1 MWGSFR
7 WSNSYGLYF
16 LVSICYLLCRKSK
29 LWDQKLIN
37 EGLCR
42 SQKIVSHYH
51 RKLMQEN
58 LINCI
63 VQKVWDLTCHYGI
76 SIRVNLHPWLQRS
89 TLESWHVRKAKSWLP
104 QSNTVLACKNLI
116 FAVLCSKNPES
127 NTKLPVNKSL
137 NSETLKS
144 IWVTAI
150 KWQNSS
156 HWHIAI

>member
-1 MWGSFR
+1 MRYVGKFR
-7 WSNSYGLYF
+7 WSNSHGLHF
-16 LVSICYLLCRKSK
+16 WVSICYLLCRKSK
-29 LWDQKLIN
+29 LWDTKLIK

-51 RKLMQEN
+51 RKVMQEN
-58 LINCI
+58 LINCV

-76 SIRVNLHPWLQRS
+76 YQSELTF
-89 TLESWHVRKAKSWLP
+89 TLDYKDQHVRKAKSWLP
-104 QSNTVLACKNLI
+104 QSNTVLVCKNLI

-137 NSETLKS
+137 NLETLKS

-150 KWQNSS
+150 KQQNSS

>member
-7 WSNSYGLYF
+7 WSNSDGLYF
-16 LVSICYLLCRKSK
+16 WVFICYLSCRKSK

-37 EGLCR
+37 EGPCR
-42 SQKIVSHYH
+42 SQTIVSHYH
-51 RKLMQEN
+51 RKVMQEN
-58 LINCI
+58 LINCS

-76 SIRVNLHPWLQRS
+76 SIQDNLHPWLQRS
-89 TLESWHVRKAKSWLP
+89 TLESWLP
-104 QSNTVLACKNLI
+104 QSNTVLVCKNLI
-116 FAVLCSKNPES
+116 FAVLCRKNPES

-150 KWQNSS
+150 KQQNSS